1 MHDAPRASRGSV
13 GLSAHGI
20 AARPAETRLTERAVD
35 FLSNGSADA
44 KALIEHVCQMPG
56 APVVV
61 AEAMALALF
70 AQRPEFVRSH
80 DGRWSLALEP
90 RTQAL
95 RPTVAVEAVRED
107 RSSYDASV
115 ERDELASLSYVVVD
129 VETTGMSPWSGDR
142 ITEIAAIVVRDG
154 VVAERFATLVN
165 PERSIPPMITNLT
178 QINWEMVKDAPRF
191 RDICEQVV
199 SVLEG
204 HVFVAHNADF
214 DWRFVTAEVQ
224 RATGQRLSGRRLCT
238 VRLARRVLPQLRSRR
253 LDSVANYYGV
263 EILARHRAAGDAVAT
278 AHVLLRL
285 LDEARERECRSWDDL
300 ERLLGESMAKGP
312 RSRGELAMPR
322 PVDKD
327 TTA

>member
-1 MHDAPRASRGSV
+1 MSE
-13 GLSAHGI
+13 HGI

-35 FLSNGSADA
+35 FLANGAADA

-56 APVVV
+56 APAVV

-80 DGRWSLALEP
+80 DGRWSLAPEP
-90 RTQAL
+90 GAHALPQA
-95 RPTVAVEAVRED
+95 VALDAVRED
-107 RSSYDASV
+107 RPRYDATV
-115 ERDELASLSYVVVD
+115 QRDELASLSYVVVD
-129 VETTGMSPWSGDR
+129 VETTGSSPWSGDR

-154 VVAERFATLVN
+154 VVAERFETLVN
-165 PERSIPPMITNLT
+165 PERSIPPMITSLT
-178 QINWEMVKDAPRF
+178 QINWEMVKNAPRF
-191 RDICEQVV
+191 RDICERLVG
-199 SVLEG
+199 VLQG

-253 LDSVANYYGV
+253 LDSVASYYGV

-285 LDEARERECRSWDDL
+285 LDEARDRECRCWEDL
-300 ERLLGESMAKGP
+300 QRLLGQSMARGP
-312 RSRGELAMPR
+312 RSRGERAMPR
-322 PVDKD
+322 PIDKD

>member
-1 MHDAPRASRGSV
+1 M
-13 GLSAHGI
+13 GLSVHGI
-20 AARPAETRLTERAVD
+20 AARPAETRLTERAVE
-35 FLSNGSADA
+35 FLSGGPSNA
-44 KALIEHVCQMPG
+44 KALIEHVCQIPG
-56 APVVV
+56 APLVV

-70 AQRPEFVRSH
+70 AQRPEFLRSH
-80 DGRWSLALEP
+80 DGQWSLAPEP
-90 RTQAL
+90 REEAARVRTMAT
-95 RPTVAVEAVRED
+95 TVAEAQPC
-107 RSSYDASV
+107 YDATF

-154 VVAERFATLVN
+154 VVAERFETLVN

-199 SVLEG
+199 SVLQG
-204 HVFVAHNADF
+204 HVFVAHNVDF

-285 LDEARERECRSWDDL
+285 LDEARERECRCWNDL
-300 ERLLGESMAKGP
+300 QRLLSESMARGP
-312 RSRGELAMPR
+312 HPRRPTAMPR

>member
-1 MHDAPRASRGSV
+1 M

-20 AARPAETRLTERAVD
+20 AARPAETRLTERAVEY
-35 FLSNGSADA
+35 LRAGSSDA

-61 AEAMALALF
+61 AEQMALALF
-70 AQRPEFVRSH
+70 ADRPEFVRAH
-80 DGRWSLALEP
+80 DGRWSLSPEP
-90 RTQAL
+90 QQGAAHLATNSSAAIIGES
-95 RPTVAVEAVRED
+95 RPT
-107 RSSYDASV
+107 YDPTF

-129 VETTGMSPWSGDR
+129 VETTGTSPWSGDR
-142 ITEIAAIVVRDG
+142 ITEIAAVVVRDG
-154 VVAERFATLVN
+154 VVAETFETLVN

-191 RDICEQVV
+191 RDICEDLVR
-199 SVLEG
+199 VLSG

-214 DWRFVTAEVQ
+214 DWRFVTHEVQ

-285 LDEARERECRSWDDL
+285 LDEARDRECRGWDDL
-300 ERLLGESMAKGP
+300 QRLLGERFDRGP
-312 RSRGELAMPR
+312 RPRRPSAMPR
-322 PVDKD
+322 PIDKD

>member
-1 MHDAPRASRGSV
+1 MSE
-13 GLSAHGI
+13 HGI
-20 AARPAETRLTERAVD
+20 AARPAETRLTERAVA

-44 KALIEHVCQMPG
+44 KSLIEHVCQMPG
-56 APVVV
+56 APLVV

-70 AQRPEFVRSH
+70 AQRPEFLRAH
-80 DGRWSLALEP
+80 DGRWSLAPQPFAEGARP
-90 RTQAL
+90 DSHPTAL
-95 RPTVAVEAVRED
+95 SESRP
-107 RSSYDASV
+107 SYDATF

-129 VETTGMSPWSGDR
+129 VETTGTSPWSGDR

-154 VVAERFATLVN
+154 VVAERFETLVN

-178 QINWEMVKDAPRF
+178 QINWEMVKNAPRF

-199 SVLEG
+199 GVLQG

-238 VRLARRVLPQLRSRR
+238 VRLARRVLPHLRSRR
-253 LDSVANYYGV
+253 LDSVATYYGV

-285 LDEARERECRSWDDL
+285 LDEARERECRCWDDL
-300 ERLLGESMAKGP
+300 QRLLGMSTAKGP
-312 RSRGELAMPR
+312 QPRRPSAMPR

>member
-1 MHDAPRASRGSV
+1 MGVMGS
-13 GLSAHGI
+13 GMTPHGI
-20 AARPAETRLTERAVD
+20 AARPAETRLTELAVG
-35 FLSNGSADA
+35 FLANGPADA

-56 APVVV
+56 APAVV

-80 DGRWSLALEP
+80 DGRWSLAP
-90 RTQAL
+90 FVDAPAPCANAL
-95 RPTVAVEAVRED
+95 RPTVQMMAVGEEAPR
-107 RSSYDASV
+107 YDAIF

-129 VETTGMSPWSGDR
+129 VETTGTSPWSGDR

-154 VVAERFATLVN
+154 VVAERFETLVN

-178 QINWEMVKDAPRF
+178 QINWEMVKNAPRF

-199 SVLEG
+199 RVLEG

-214 DWRFVTAEVQ
+214 DWRFVTAEVE
-224 RATGQRLSGRRLCT
+224 RATGQRLLGRRLCT

-285 LDEARERECRSWDDL
+285 LDEARDRECKCWDDL
-300 ERLLGESMAKGP
+300 QRLLGESMARQGP
-312 RSRGELAMPR
+312 RPRRPSAMPR